1 MAGIDISDI
10 DELIALR
17 GRAVVDS
24 NGDTAG
30 AIEQI
35 WVDQVNGLPEW
46 ATVKM
51 GRIRGHRRLVSLR
64 PVEIR
69 DDDIVVAYT
78 KEQIEEAPEFD
89 PETATPEDERKLY
102 RHYGRPLTTPRPAEV
117 RNPFARVQPVWAP
130 THWSGAG
137 SAADSPG

>member
-1 MAGIDISDI
+1 MARIDISAI
-10 DELIALR
+10 DELVALR
-17 GRAVVDS
+17 DRAVVDS
-24 NGDTAG
+24 NGDRIGTV
-30 AIEQI
+30 EQI
-35 WVDQVNGLPEW
+35 WVDNVNGLPEW

-51 GRIRGHRRLVSLR
+51 GRIRGHRRFVSLR

-89 PETATPEDERKLY
+89 PDTATPEEERKLY
-102 RHYGRPLTTPRPAEV
+102 RHYGRPLSTPPPAEV

-130 THWSGAG
+130 THWSGATG
-137 SAADSPG
+137 AADSPG